1 MPPASCVQVI
11 SAVQKARMV
20 ATACPHFPDVVQI
33 VDIVVNGRQQRSVQQ
48 AEKEPAQLEQLE
60 R

>member
-1 MPPASCVQVI
+1 
-11 SAVQKARMV
+11 MV